1 MIFNLM
7 TLGQTQMDPLSI
19 IFQILFFVL
28 IFISMFYGTKIQAWR
43 SSKEIETGLA
53 KLKEWN
59 DECKQILLT
68 NFKKYADKK
77 ETDKDLMLKLE
88 DFLTFV
94 AITPISLDPY
104 GIVPKIDHII
114 DVRDNRFKEE
124 VKMLAPNIDSES
136 ADAQNLE
143 NLLEATMAVDFVY
156 RLVKHYLILG
166 KKSKSYILLMQISM
180 QMSLILS
187 MAKSYYHAT
196 KAFAEGSPIGDAL
209 GPMVVGNFIRSVS
222 LDEDVEAVEIA
233 KDTIV
238 QEVNFEDRIV
248 YVVRAKGPGGTVGK
262 PGTAIKKLIEEHG
275 ATISRIIMI
284 DAGLKLSGDK
294 SYIDFCFNITA
305 NKDIDETY
313 LTLVYSLPASIFSKS
328 YLPGILEWSSP
339 WEKPTDISHDDS
351 WSTLTTTSQDLSE
364 DLICYTNSRDN
375 LLAALMLDGNDY
387 IITTNS
393 TQERQIHET
402 TLCFSIGNIKK
413 NENKIIKFKAGFFN
427 LRSRWKQISLEEIIK
442 LFQTN
447 TSIKSIEIKV
457 LEQTIKSFIIQGPLY
472 VISEDKYLANS
483 FSDCTL
489 FNRVYSNKHI
499 VAYQSRN

>member
-1 MIFNLM
+1 MMMMIFNLM
-7 TLGQTQMDPLSI
+7 AFGQTRMDPLSI

-53 KLKEWN
+53 KLKGWN

-68 NFKKYADKK
+68 NFKKYAEKT

-104 GIVPKIDHII
+104 GIVPKIDHVI

-124 VKMLAPNIDSES
+124 VKMLAPNIDPES

-222 LDEDVEAVEIA
+222 IDEDVEAVEIV

-238 QEVNFEDRIV
+238 QEVNFEDRLI

-294 SYIDFCFNITA
+294 TGSVAVGVGAAIGGIGVEKYYIEESST
-305 NKDIDETY
+305 NKAIPID
-313 LTLVYSLPASIFSKS
+313 A
-328 YLPGILEWSSP
+328 
-339 WEKPTDISHDDS
+339 
-351 WSTLTTTSQDLSE
+351 
-364 DLICYTNSRDN
+364 LICRQSLED
-375 LLAALMLDGNDY
+375 A
-387 IITTNS
+387 ITTMKRPI
-393 TQERQIHET
+393 TQSVPKIVENIKMGIRKRTEKGAKVIVAG
-402 TLCFSIGNIKK
+402 IGN
-413 NENKIIKFKAGFFN
+413 
-427 LRSRWKQISLEEIIK
+427 
-442 LFQTN
+442 
-447 TSIKSIEIKV
+447 
-457 LEQTIKSFIIQGPLY
+457 TIGIG
-472 VISEDKYLANS
+472 V
-483 FSDCTL
+483 
-489 FNRVYSNKHI
+489 
-499 VAYQSRN
+499 